1 MKVTQLLLSLLP
13 TSLVVLASA
22 EAAPV
27 QLNVLN
33 PDNFKDTIAKG
44 VWYVALRYFNSKCSS
59 RFRCIEFFSPYCHHC
74 QGFAPTWTRLVENT
88 EKHADPGV
96 RLAQVNCA
104 ANGGLFCIVWK
115 GCRS

>member
-44 VWYVALRYFNSKCSS
+44 VWYVALRYFNSKVFITVQVHRVFLAILSPLS
-59 RFRCIEFFSPYCHHC
+59 RLC
-74 QGFAPTWTRLVENT
+74 TNV
-88 EKHADPGV
+88 D
-96 RLAQVNCA
+96 A
-104 ANGGLFCIVWK
+104 A
-115 GCRS
+115 R